1 MWMVARNFVRQI
13 VSLSQ
18 TKDSASYTC
27 TKWKVFYIEGW
38 WWCTVFWGGWLR
50 RINCIFVLE
59 FFQAPW
65 YLGVV
70 VDLHT
75 KIQCSS
81 RSSSMKNTA
90 SKLKFYI
97 EEYYRKK
104 IFYSRLFSQKH
115 LLIGVALHKTF
126 PNIQKFLPLF
136 YRFRSYS
143 SWNFH
148 CNSATSHGWCP
159 AWASIEEEKIVM
171 GENLVERRE

>member
-1 MWMVARNFVRQI
+1 MVVVMMVVVVLTAVGDSWMLVMVESSRK
-13 VSLSQ
+13 L
-18 TKDSASYTC
+18 
-27 TKWKVFYIEGW
+27 W
-38 WWCTVFWGGWLR
+38 WRRRSTVFWGGWLR

-171 GENLVERRE
+171 GENWVERRE